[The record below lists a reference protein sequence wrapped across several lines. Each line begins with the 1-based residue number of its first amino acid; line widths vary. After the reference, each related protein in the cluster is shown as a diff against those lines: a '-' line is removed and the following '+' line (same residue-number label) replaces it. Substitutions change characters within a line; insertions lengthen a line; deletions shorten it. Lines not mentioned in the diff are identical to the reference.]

1 MGEIRPLTG
10 LRGIAALIVFL
21 AHTRET
27 LAFLGV
33 PLHVSE
39 LTERL
44 FFGGGKQVDIFF
56 VLSGFILAL
65 TYKNWFTASIEL
77 KSYFGFLQRRIAR
90 IYPLHFF
97 ILMLVVGFV
106 LLAIVTN
113 APLKNGL
120 DRFTFGTLPAHLLLV
135 HAWGPFVD
143 GAGEWNPPS
152 WSVSIEAFAYLVFPF
167 LMWLSARKSLS
178 NPWLQIIAMV
188 ALGTALNAI
197 TPWGLYGFPGLA
209 RGVSEF
215 ALGCVAAGL
224 FASPFAKWCQSSLAS
239 TICVLVLLAAFA
251 ITPATSF
258 LIGVATVPLLFALA
272 GSNPAAR
279 VVGSKP
285 IYFLG
290 EISYS
295 IYLGH
300 FLFSSISY
308 RIISIE
314 WMKTGIVPLSVGLA
328 FIFAFVLVLSTICY
342 YTIEKPGRN
351 LLRRQKTTR
360 RTVAANADV
369 RAET

>member
-1 MGEIRPLTG
+1 
-10 LRGIAALIVFL
+10 
-21 AHTRET
+21 
-27 LAFLGV
+27 
-33 PLHVSE
+33 
-39 LTERL
+39 
-44 FFGGGKQVDIFF
+44 
-56 VLSGFILAL
+56 
-65 TYKNWFTASIEL
+65 
-77 KSYFGFLQRRIAR
+77 
-90 IYPLHFF
+90 
-97 ILMLVVGFV
+97 V